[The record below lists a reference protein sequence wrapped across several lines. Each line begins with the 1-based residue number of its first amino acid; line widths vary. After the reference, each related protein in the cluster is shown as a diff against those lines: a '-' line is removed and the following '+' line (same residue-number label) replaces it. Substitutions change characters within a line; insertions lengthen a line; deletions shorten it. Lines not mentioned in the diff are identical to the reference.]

1 MLWASLEID
10 HMRPLVLVT
19 VYRPSQGD
27 HKTCN
32 EMINGAFERANL
44 KDKSDIFMLGDFNMD
59 LSDKT
64 SNKAADLE
72 IYH

>member
-1 MLWASLEID
+1 MLWVSLEID

-19 VYRPSQGD
+19 VYRPPQGD
-27 HKTCN
+27 HKRCN
-32 EMINGAFERANL
+32 EMINEAFEQANL
-44 KDKSDIFMLGDFNMD
+44 KDNSDIFMLGDFNMD